1 MIHGFRKDKEM
12 KLKATLF
19 ISAALLVTAALWRN
33 SGEPVACRDLDFDYS
48 RLSVSE
54 LTTIAASCQDDAVA
68 RLYYNR
74 AYYADLL
81 ETAASGE
88 FDPRLSALAHA
99 HRLYMGMIEAF
110 APRWYPDE
118 KARVAFLNTQYEEMA
133 TVAELKLRQ
142 YNRLAGQPHVTAT
155 QR

>member
-1 MIHGFRKDKEM
+1 M

-19 ISAALLVTAALWRN
+19 ISATLLVVAVLWQK
-33 SGEPVACRDLDFDYS
+33 SGEPLACRDLDFDYS
-48 RLSVSE
+48 PLSVAE
-54 LTTIAASCQDDAVA
+54 LTTVAASCQDDAVA

-81 ETAASGE
+81 ETAAGGE
-88 FDPRLSALAHA
+88 FDPRLSSLAHS

-118 KARVAFLNTQYEEMA
+118 KARLAFLNTQYEEMA

-142 YNRLAGQPHVTAT
+142 YKRLAGQPRSATALH
-155 QR
+155 